1 MAAQA
6 LKVLILAAGK
16 STRMKS
22 DTPKVLHR
30 VAGVPLLRWVLEQA
44 YALKPEQIVVI
55 VGHESDRVRK
65 AFADFPKIAF
75 VTQEPQQGTGHAIMQ
90 ARGHLTGFAGDV
102 CVLCGDVPL
111 VRNETLAALQH
122 AHHHAQASATVL
134 TTELDAPGSYGR
146 IVRDADGKVSAI
158 VEARD
163 LKRGQ
168 ERIREINSGT
178 YFFDAAALLGCLD
191 GLTKNNAQGEYYL
204 TDVVHLLAAQGRAV
218 AAHLCEDSR
227 EVMGINTR
235 KDLANCDKIARA
247 RVTDALMANGVTILD
262 PDNTYIE
269 AGVQIGRDTTVY
281 PFSAIHA
288 GVEIGQHCEIGPF
301 AHLRGGTKLGDHC
314 KVGAFVETKNAVYG
328 NGSKS
333 GHLAYLGD
341 VTLGQDVN
349 IGAGAIVA
357 NYDGKHKHKT
367 EIGDNAFIGCG
378 TVLVAPVKIG
388 SNAQTGANTV
398 VPKGKDVAD
407 NTIVVGAP
415 ARVLK
420 TRPGKAT

>member
-1 MAAQA
+1 MAA
-6 LKVLILAAGK
+6 KPVKILILAAGK

-55 VGHESDRVRK
+55 VGHEADRVRK

-75 VTQEPQQGTGHAIMQ
+75 VTQEPQLGTGHAVMQ
-90 ARGHLTGFAGDV
+90 ARSQLQDFSGDV
-102 CVLCGDVPL
+102 CLLCGDVPL
-111 VRNETLAALQH
+111 VRPETLAALQDAHQRAH
-122 AHHHAQASATVL
+122 AAATVL
-134 TTELDAPGSYGR
+134 TTELHDPGSYGR
-146 IVRDADGKVSAI
+146 IVRDADGKLSGI
-158 VEARD
+158 VEAKD

-168 ERIREINSGT
+168 ERIAEINSGT
-178 YFFDAAALLGCLD
+178 YFFDAPALLGCLD
-191 GLTKNNAQGEYYL
+191 QLTTQNAQGEYYL
-204 TDVVHLLAAQGRAV
+204 TDVIHLLAAQGAPV
-218 AAHLCEDSR
+218 AAHVCQDSR

-235 KDLANCDKIARA
+235 KDLAQCDKIARE
-247 RVTDALMANGVTILD
+247 RVTDALMANGVSILD

-269 AGVQIGRDTTVY
+269 AGVHIGRDSIVY
-281 PFSAIHA
+281 PYSAIHA

-301 AHLRGGTKLGDHC
+301 AHLRAGTKLGDHC

-378 TVLVAPVKIG
+378 TVLVAPVRVGK
-388 SNAQTGANTV
+388 NAQTGANTV

-420 TRPGKAT
+420 TKPGKAT